1 MWHSGRPQGF
11 WRTALLLCLALF
23 GLAFVPQSAITNQVH
38 AEEIVYS
45 LQRGTPA
52 AIPNFIDL
60 VAGCNWSGIGGQV
73 FDQNGSPMTGL
84 MVKVSGTL
92 EGRQVLFY
100 VYTGSSQHFGPGG
113 YDLKVSDHPIP
124 SLTLNLQ
131 LLDAAGVPLSK
142 SFVVPTYDACQ
153 QNLLVVNLAPISVD
167 HPVYLPMV
175 SR

>member
-1 MWHSGRPQGF
+1 MSQSGRPHGF
-11 WRTALLLCLALF
+11 WRTALLLCLAFF
-23 GLAFVPQSAITNQVH
+23 GLAFVPQSAITDRVN
-38 AEEIVYS
+38 AEGTVFS

-52 AIPNFIDL
+52 AIPNFVDL

-73 FDQNGSPMTGL
+73 FDQIGSPMTGL

-113 YDLKVSDHPIP
+113 YDLKFADQPVA

-167 HPVYLPMV
+167 HPVYLPLV